1 MFCTFLLFISLRKK
15 IGPFGLLEITC
26 SFVKIVVASLVMGLL
41 AKWVYDAL
49 LLYLSAN
56 ISLMLA
62 IAIGAGIYF
71 VLIYFMKI
79 KEVEEIIRL
88 AKQELKAYCIVVGGF
103 VLAVLVTGGA
113 GYIGSHTCVELLTTG
128 YEVVVVDNFANS
140 RPEVLKRIEE
150 ITGKTLKFYEV
161 RIF

>member
-1 MFCTFLLFISLRKK
+1 MITKIKPLSRFIGLGGLALATSISALFCTFLLFISLRKK
-15 IGPFGLLEITC
+15 IGPFGLLEITR

-41 AKWVYDAL
+41 AKWVYEVL

-56 ISLMLA
+56 ISLLLA

-88 AKQELKAYCIVVGGF
+88 AKQEFKK
-103 VLAVLVTGGA
+103 
-113 GYIGSHTCVELLTTG
+113 LT
-128 YEVVVVDNFANS
+128 A
-140 RPEVLKRIEE
+140 
-150 ITGKTLKFYEV
+150 
-161 RIF
+161 